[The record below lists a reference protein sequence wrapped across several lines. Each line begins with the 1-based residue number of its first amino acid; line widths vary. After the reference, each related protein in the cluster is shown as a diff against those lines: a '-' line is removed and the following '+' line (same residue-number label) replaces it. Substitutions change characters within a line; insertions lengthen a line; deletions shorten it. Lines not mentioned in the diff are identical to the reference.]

1 MIQNFNLD
9 KQVDEKYLNNRL
21 RVLNYT
27 NKDMNLTLENND
39 QVYIA
44 LFDIPVKT
52 SIMGFQTETLALVF
66 GLNVHLYHGSG
77 SAITNLEQYPEV
89 MKAMQSLLI
98 SSSQASPSME
108 LTEDINFYNSQ
119 CVRVYLKTEQGIYFK
134 ELCKNDKVDIFLQ
147 GMMDYVLDEITKT
160 GVLKTK

>member
-21 RVLNYT
+21 QVLNYT
-27 NKDMNLTLENND
+27 NKDMNLALEDND

-44 LFDIPVKT
+44 LFDILVET
-52 SIMGFQTETLALVF
+52 SIMDFQTETLALDF

-98 SSSQASPSME
+98 SSSQALPYME
-108 LTEDINFYNSQ
+108 LTKDMNFYNSQ
-119 CVRVYLKTEQGIYFK
+119 CVRGCLKTEQRHQSCYSISRWM
-134 ELCKNDKVDIFLQ
+134 E
-147 GMMDYVLDEITKT
+147 
-160 GVLKTK
+160 